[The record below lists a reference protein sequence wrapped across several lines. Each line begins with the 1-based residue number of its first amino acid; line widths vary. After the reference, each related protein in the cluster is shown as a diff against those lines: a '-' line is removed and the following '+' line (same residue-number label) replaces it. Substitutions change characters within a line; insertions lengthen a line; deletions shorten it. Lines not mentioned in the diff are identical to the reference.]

1 MGPLSQGEDIGVTV
15 AIPAAGVADA
25 LASGSLTLLADAG
38 HMLTDAA
45 GIGLS
50 LVAIW
55 FGQRPYLAVSQPDL
69 PGSSGTRRRNCRRQ

>member
-1 MGPLSQGEDIGVTV
+1 V
-15 AIPAAGVADA
+15 AGA

-38 HMLTDAA
+38 HMLTGAA

-55 FGQRPYLAVSQPDL
+55 LGRS
-69 PGSSGTRRRNCRRQ
+69 